1 MGVIAGPESIPMK
14 RLHLYVSGYVQ
25 GVGFRWYA
33 ERIARQM
40 GAITGFVRNLGDSRV
55 EVVAEGEEAQLE
67 KFLHELKSGYLGKNI
82 SDIRRLDEP
91 CTGQFSA
98 FTII

>member
-1 MGVIAGPESIPMK
+1 MK

-33 ERIARQM
+33 EKIARQM
-40 GAITGFVRNLGDSRV
+40 GDITGFVRNLGDSRV

-67 KFLHELKSGYLGKNI
+67 KFRNELKSGYLGKNI
-82 SDIRRLDEP
+82 EDIQNLDEP
-91 CTGQFSA
+91 CTGQFPDFA
-98 FTII
+98 RTY